1 MKNER
6 KRGRPKKANA
16 KKPGELN
23 KGLCRFNF
31 IADEKIVEKIK
42 KEAKKKRISIKA
54 LMSYILNYYF
64 NKGSKENE
72 IDNKLLSIEYLT
84 ALIMAD
90 IDASL
95 LQNKEQTEDLDKMYD
110 KDDVRA
116 QLHYT
121 SYKIIKVLLQ
131 AGYDIKKPLQVSNSF
146 INQ

>member
-54 LMSYILNYYF
+54 LMSYILNDYF
-64 NKGSKENE
+64 NKNKGSKDEYQSAAIHLFNYNE
-72 IDNKLLSIEYLT
+72 RK
-84 ALIMAD
+84 
-90 IDASL
+90 
-95 LQNKEQTEDLDKMYD
+95 
-110 KDDVRA
+110 
-116 QLHYT
+116 
-121 SYKIIKVLLQ
+121 
-131 AGYDIKKPLQVSNSF
+131 NSHNF
-146 INQ
+146 

>member
-1 MKNER
+1 MENQR

-16 KKPGELN
+16 KKLGELN
-23 KGLCRFNF
+23 KGLRRYTFV
-31 IADEKIVEKIK
+31 ADEKMIEKIK
-42 KEAKKKRISIKA
+42 KEAKKKRVSIKT
-54 LMSYILNYYF
+54 LMSYMLNDYF

-95 LQNKEQTEDLDKMYD
+95 LQNKEQTEDLDKVYD
-110 KDDVRA
+110 KDDIRA

-121 SYKIIKVLLQ
+121 SYKIIKILLQ
-131 AGYDIKKPLQVSNSF
+131 AGYDIQKPLQVSNSF